1 MVHPAFRNGKDR
13 PGDVVGAGA
22 MGRILLFPRINAKRA
37 VEWTTA
43 LVAKEEKEAPY
54 DLTISQIL
62 IDFCT
67 TTRRIPYGKA
77 TTMG

>member
-1 MVHPAFRNGKDR
+1 MDMAF
-13 PGDVVGAGA
+13 
-22 MGRILLFPRINAKRA
+22 LQINAKRA

-54 DLTISQIL
+54 DITISQIP
-62 IDFCT
+62 IVFCT

-77 TTMG
+77 TTTG